1 MDKSHIHE
9 IARRDLERITR
20 RAFLARAG
28 GTAVALSGGSALLN
42 AAAGSAARAAVGG
55 QLVFVGVD
63 GEDASKIAK
72 PFLTKN
78 GVTLKVS
85 YIADND
91 TLLTKLRTGGT
102 HEFDVLTVPKDSA
115 PEEIQLGFVQ
125 KLDLSRLT
133 TFKGLFAGLQSA
145 PWISGGGSHYGFP
158 LIWGSEPVVYNP
170 KKFTSL
176 PPRYTDFADK
186 KYAHSLTTIDE
197 PYGNQWLVAKS
208 LGYGENGNYNR
219 LTQHQLNKVRDAWIE
234 LKKNV
239 VSMTVAFG
247 DQTDLLVRGEASI
260 ALNSW
265 QAVVSFAKAKGVTL
279 TYGTPARDG
288 TYYWSDSYFIASQ
301 SPNPDTAYAYIEYM
315 TSPQAN
321 AQVADSL
328 QSGATIEKAVALLP
342 SSSISKGYEYNL
354 VRNAPLTGN
363 IVKTILPPA
372 TPEGTIVGKA
382 AWIQSWEEV
391 KVA

>member
-1 MDKSHIHE
+1 MDKSYIHE

-133 TFKGLFAGLQSA
+133 TFKGLFPGLQSA

-176 PPRYTDFADK
+176 PPSYTDFADK

-219 LTQHQLNKVRDAWIE
+219 LTQGQLNKVRDAWIE

-279 TYGTPARDG
+279 SYGTPARDG

-363 IVKTILPPA
+363 IVKTILPPG